1 MPPTQS
7 SEFCVSSRQPPFE
20 SPQVARPFFW
30 ARSKGL
36 LVCRVLFVC
45 DGGVRNWISPC
56 CYYTKSAVVP
66 RTKRVPIDQESQEPR
81 RPPPQ
86 CKVRPAHSAEPH
98 SGDLR
103 GDFPN
108 KPSNPH
114 CPLPVFFSTKSFFEL
129 RGRKNL
135 ARERANPTAA
145 RFASARVHAQDQ
157 RPTHRRQMAQSGAS
171 PAGCWL

>member
-1 MPPTQS
+1 MPPLLAPP
-7 SEFCVSSRQPPFE
+7 VHAPLSSRLHYCQATAAALLGALNRA
-20 SPQVARPFFW
+20 V
-30 ARSKGL
+30 GL
-36 LVCRVLFVC
+36 SGSFCLR
-45 DGGVRNWISPC
+45 DGGVRNGASLC
-56 CYYTKSAVVP
+56 CYYIKSAVVP
-66 RTKRVPIDQESQEPR
+66 RTKRVQDQESQEPR